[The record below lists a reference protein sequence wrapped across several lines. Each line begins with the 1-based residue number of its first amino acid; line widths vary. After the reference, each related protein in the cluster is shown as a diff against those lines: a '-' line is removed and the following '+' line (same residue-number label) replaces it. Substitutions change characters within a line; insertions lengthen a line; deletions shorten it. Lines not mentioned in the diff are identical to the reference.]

1 MNDIDKTNPFG
12 LKPVKGLEEWARKQ
26 YPTHFIYYR
35 RKGNYSF
42 CHCSECDARYRLRAI
57 PTQDPFEDA
66 AMDIEKPERDKPTKC
81 RNCKAKAVYKP
92 AGNCASEF
100 HSNYV
105 VYGQRIND
113 ETFIFRTFYTYQ
125 HTRKDC
131 QTHYVVNEEKRIL
144 LQKGKKPIRYRMSV
158 WDKGHWY
165 RDTSGEPWKYIVHP
179 RTFTNIKKTGMFKY
193 VPVHPV
199 ITCNDRCW
207 VMKYYIAAAR
217 YPDMEMIIKMGL
229 VEYANRLVHGY
240 TTNINPRGKTIEDRL
255 RVYKNRIP
263 YLIKVAGNYQSVY
276 KFQIER
282 KMNLHWT
289 DEEIGIF
296 DELNQ
301 SNYDDKWLVALKYMS
316 ISKLKRYFIKQK
328 IWMNKKDEWRVSSN
342 KRECRNEYYDYLA
355 MRADQGYDMTNDI
368 ILFPKD
374 LKRRHDEMVLEAEKA
389 KFDKRIKEVTVK
401 YPKIKTK
408 YKRLSEKYSAAAG
421 GYIIRPAKDAGEI
434 VTEGRLLHHCVGTDR
449 YLEQHNTG
457 KSFILFLRPIK
468 DKDIPFITVE
478 IKDFKIVQWYGA
490 YDRKPNEKLFDKWL
504 KTYVKELEKRT
515 ETGKKRNKTA
525 KNVNNRQKTA

>member
-1 MNDIDKTNPFG
+1 MDRLNIN
-12 LKPVKGLEEWARKQ
+12 LKPVKGLEDWVHKQ
-26 YPTHFIYYR
+26 YPTHYIWYR
-35 RKGNYSF
+35 RKGNYAE
-42 CHCSECDARYRLRAI
+42 CACSECGEKYVLRI
-57 PTQDPFEDA
+57 VTTGDPFQDNA
-66 AMDIEKPERDKPTKC
+66 IDIEKPERDKPTKC
-81 RNCKAKAVYKP
+81 RKCGTKAFYKP
-92 AGNCASEF
+92 AGHTKSEW
-100 HSNYV
+100 HYQYV
-105 VYGQRIND
+105 LTGQKLSDERFAFRIYDTNQQ
-113 ETFIFRTFYTYQ
+113 IYAGCRTRYECREY
-125 HTRKDC
+125 RMIIC
-131 QTHYVVNEEKRIL
+131 E
-144 LQKGKKPIRYRMSV
+144 KGKKPVRYDWNHLYGRIKCSCGEQFRYRA
-158 WDKGHWY
+158 
-165 RDTSGEPWKYIVHP
+165 HP
-179 RTFTNIKKTGMFKY
+179 SLFREIKKTKMYKY
-193 VPVHPV
+193 IPVPEWVK
-199 ITCNDRCW
+199 DRYW
-207 VMKYYIAAAR
+207 DDSWILDFYIAAAR
-217 YPDMEMIIKMGL
+217 YPDFEMLVKLELDDYWQRL
-229 VEYANRLVHGY
+229 VEKLP
-240 TTNINPRGKTIEDRL
+240 TNINPRGKTIEDRL
-255 RVYKNRIP
+255 RVYKSRIP
-263 YLIKVAGNYQSVY
+263 YLIKAAGDYKSVY

-282 KMNLHWT
+282 KMNQHWT
-289 DEEIGIF
+289 DEEVEIF

-301 SNYDDKWLVALKYMS
+301 SNYDNKWLVALKYMS

-342 KRECRNEYYDYLA
+342 KRDCRNEYYDYLA

-389 KFDKRIKEVTVK
+389 KLDKRIKEVTAK
-401 YPKIKTK
+401 YPKIKSK

-468 DKDIPFITVE
+468 DKDVPFITVE

-515 ETGKKRNKTA
+515 ETGKKRNKTT

>member
-1 MNDIDKTNPFG
+1 MNVKTNPG
-12 LKPVKGLEEWARKQ
+12 NLKEIKEIYNWAKSQ
-26 YPTHFIYYR
+26 YKAHYIYYR
-35 RKGNYSF
+35 RKGAYSH
-42 CHCSECDARYRLRAI
+42 CHCSECDSKYVLRA
-57 PTQDPFEDA
+57 TETGDPFQDMA
-66 AMDIEKPERDKPTKC
+66 IDIEKPERDKTTKC
-81 RNCKAKAVYKP
+81 RNCGIKAIYKP
-92 AGNCASEF
+92 AGKTAPEYHDNWIC
-100 HSNYV
+100 
-105 VYGQRIND
+105 YGQKIDNEHFVFRIFYSTQRIYAD
-113 ETFIFRTFYTYQ
+113 CRTSYQ
-125 HTRKDC
+125 
-131 QTHYVVNEEKRIL
+131 VMEEKRIFL
-144 LQKGKKPIRYRMSV
+144 EKGKKPIRYRSNNV
-158 WDKGHWY
+158 YWY
-165 RDTSGEPWKYIVHP
+165 RDTSGEPWEYIVHP

-229 VEYANRLVHGY
+229 VQYANRLVHGY
-240 TTNINPRGKTIEDRL
+240 TTNINPRGRTIENRL

-263 YLIKVAGNYQSVY
+263 YLIKAAGDYKSVY

-282 KMNLHWT
+282 KMNQHWT
-289 DEEIGIF
+289 DEEVEIF

-301 SNYDDKWLVALKYMS
+301 SNYDNKWLVALKYMS

-342 KRECRNEYYDYLA
+342 KRDCRNEYYDYLA

-389 KFDKRIKEVTVK
+389 KLDKRIKEVTAK
-401 YPKIKTK
+401 YPKIKSK

-468 DKDIPFITVE
+468 DKDVPFITVE

-515 ETGKKRNKTA
+515 ETGKKRNKTT